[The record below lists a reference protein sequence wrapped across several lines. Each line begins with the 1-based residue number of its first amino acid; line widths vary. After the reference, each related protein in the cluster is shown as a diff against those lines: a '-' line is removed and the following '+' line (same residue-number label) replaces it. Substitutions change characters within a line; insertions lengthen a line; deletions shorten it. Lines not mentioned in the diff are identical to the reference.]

1 MGDGVEV
8 KFLSDFRLMLV
19 ILNLLMMLFVKML
32 L

>member
-19 ILNLLMMLFVKML
+19 ILNLLMMLFVKMFL
-32 L
+32 